1 MPCSPRRVFHS
12 FLDAEAKNLCESIA
26 YIQLMVKPLY
36 TLALRALSTNKEV
49 LAHLTRIQHG
59 FMPEAQIEQA
69 QRIVTQLQDMLQEMK
84 EVAKTPPSST
94 HIPLK

>member
-1 MPCSPRRVFHS
+1 MLVHS
-12 FLDAEAKNLCESIA
+12 
-26 YIQLMVKPLY
+26 IQLMVKPLY

-59 FMPEAQIEQA
+59 FMPDKQIEQA
-69 QRIVTQLQDMLQEMK
+69 QVIVAQLQDMLREMQ
-84 EVAKTPPSST
+84 EVAKTAPSQSH

>member
-1 MPCSPRRVFHS
+1 
-12 FLDAEAKNLCESIA
+12 
-26 YIQLMVKPLY
+26 MVKPLY

-59 FMPEAQIEQA
+59 FMPDKQIEQA
-69 QRIVTQLQDMLQEMK
+69 QIVVAQLQDMLREMQEA
-84 EVAKTPPSST
+84 AKSPPQSSS